1 MGRKKRL
8 CDGLRVRYEKRA
20 DLHEV
25 FLSLACALICWSV
38 VESRAGGLSKPRF
51 GKLNSAGIICSFAY
65 SPLATFRMGTSGSA
79 SFQRA
84 RKSL

>member
-25 FLSLACALICWSV
+25 FLFLARALICWSAI
-38 VESRAGGLSKPRF
+38 ESGAGGLSTPQF
-51 GKLNSAGIICSFAY
+51 GK
-65 SPLATFRMGTSGSA
+65 
-79 SFQRA
+79 
-84 RKSL
+84 

>member
-51 GKLNSAGIICSFAY
+51 GK
-65 SPLATFRMGTSGSA
+65 
-79 SFQRA
+79 
-84 RKSL
+84 